1 MSIGRARRNGG
12 ASAVGAWSGPTGQ
25 PFLGCGRLVEQRAA
39 QFPAVPIA
47 DLGYDRCQTD
57 LAEVIAL
64 LLYVDRDR
72 AWVPHV
78 ECPLL
83 LSGYESIDWPER
95 ADEVWQNRARVL
107 LRYARHP
114 MTTARAVNVLG
125 MHART
130 GWDLALAWLDRLA
143 TEQAAEVK
151 ASNVVDLASW
161 RDEHARCP

>member
-1 MSIGRARRNGG
+1 MFKEFREFALRGNM
-12 ASAVGAWSGPTGQ
+12 
-25 PFLGCGRLVEQRAA
+25 L
-39 QFPAVPIA
+39 
-47 DLGYDRCQTD
+47 D

-72 AWVPHV
+72 TWVPRV

-83 LSGYESIDWPER
+83 LSGYESVDWPER
-95 ADEVWQNRARVL
+95 ADEVWQNRARALV
-107 LRYARHP
+107 RYARHP

-125 MHART
+125 THART
-130 GWDLALAWLDRLA
+130 GWEVALAWLDRLA
-143 TEQAAEVK
+143 AEQAAEVR